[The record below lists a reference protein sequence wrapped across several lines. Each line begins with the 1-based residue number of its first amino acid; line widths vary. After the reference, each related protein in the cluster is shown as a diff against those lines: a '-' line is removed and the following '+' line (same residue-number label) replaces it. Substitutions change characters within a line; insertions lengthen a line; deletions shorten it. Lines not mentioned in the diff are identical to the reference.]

1 LSNTKSK
8 LLIFFTLHLFIGTSF
23 HDKTD
28 INSSVSSVGYISDK
42 SGAIASG
49 FFINENTFITNHHV
63 TSELD
68 VRTAVI
74 EMKDGT
80 TFSVKKIIKEYGKI
94 DLAALRTEEKST
106 HILKLEEENRP
117 VKNDEVYSIGN
128 PTDTRD
134 NVDYFKVTNG
144 RIKTIHEDEWY
155 YDNENEDLHEALV
168 IQHTAIIKPGNSG
181 GPLVNNEGNVI
192 GINTYFYDDS
202 LNYAVHVDEL
212 ITILQ
217 KNGITYNEAV
227 NKKEVSKRTK
237 QERALKERFYYVFDK
252 QEYLIRNYYLII
264 LSVMFLY
271 YMFVTLGVITILT
284 FIIVKNKPKRI
295 KTYHL

>member
-1 LSNTKSK
+1 MNNTISK

-28 INSSVSSVGYISDK
+28 INSSVSSVGFISDK

-68 VRTAVI
+68 VRTAII

-94 DLAALRTEEKST
+94 DLAAIRTEEKST
-106 HILKLEEENRP
+106 HILMLEEENKP
-117 VKNDEVYSIGN
+117 GKNDEVYSIGN

-181 GPLVNNEGNVI
+181 GPLVNEEGNVI
-192 GINTYFYDDS
+192 GINTFFYDDS

-237 QERALKERFYYVFDK
+237 QRSLKEKFYYVFEE
-252 QEYLIRNYYLII
+252 QEHLVKSYYLII
-264 LSVMFLY
+264 LSGVFLY
-271 YMFVTLGVITILT
+271 YMFIMLGVITILT
-284 FIIVKNKPKRI
+284 FIIVKNKPKRTRLYNI
-295 KTYHL
+295 